1 MKISNRCPGSGMY
14 TSYGNR
20 LQHVGAVGVCPGND
34 ALAIVLSE
42 GRELSIYP
50 IVSKRTVTLRLI
62 RQSVN
67 PSVNILSSTS
77 DILSNSI
84 ARPNLK
90 NLLPYPYTSAKKMPL

>member
-14 TSYGNR
+14 TSYGNQ

-50 IVSKRTVTLRLI
+50 IVSKRKR
-62 RQSVN
+62 
-67 PSVNILSSTS
+67 
-77 DILSNSI
+77 
-84 ARPNLK
+84 
-90 NLLPYPYTSAKKMPL
+90 